1 LWFVAKGPKKVA
13 NIFSICRTDAEAE
26 RCRDMTVIFDCFDWR
41 ISGVPSEQTEL
52 PEMLFSIFPSAG
64 AVVATERHVEIASIM
79 ASFLYIPGEICR
91 QGDVLEAAAKT
102 GKRVFLE
109 RGPFLSPPDMLRAL
123 EKLAG
128 TEIVAVEC
136 GSSFGYSDR
145 VLDPRA
151 LAMVRDAGSPL
162 ALHVSEL
169 LEPRGE
175 RYRWR
180 SDWPIDVRFVE
191 AYVSAAKAFGVS
203 TFVCDESRH
212 PGLAFDL
219 LATLS

>member
-1 LWFVAKGPKKVA
+1 MTLSATRV
-13 NIFSICRTDAEAE
+13 FSICRTGAEAE
-26 RCRDMTVIFDCFDWR
+26 RCRDTTVIFDCFDWR
-41 ISGVPSEQTEL
+41 VSTNGVAQTEL
-52 PEMLFSIFPSAG
+52 PEMLFSLFPAAG
-64 AVVATERHVEIASIM
+64 AVVATERHVEIASLL
-79 ASFLYIPGEICR
+79 ADFLYIPGEICR

-102 GKRVFLE
+102 GKRVFVE
-109 RGPFLSPPDMLRAL
+109 RGAFLAPPDMLRAL
-123 EKLAG
+123 EKLSG
-128 TEIVAVEC
+128 TDVVAVEC

-162 ALHVSEL
+162 ALQVSEL

-180 SDWPIDVRFVE
+180 SNWPIDVRFVE
-191 AYVSAAKAFGVS
+191 AYVNTAKAFGVAS
-203 TFVCDESRH
+203 FICDESRH

-219 LATLS
+219 QATLS